1 MRITPAVSCARV
13 DHLKG
18 HAVLNGSSELDFA
31 EDKRC
36 LKTEN
41 RLSGPGFQRQ
51 VGRDRQFPDKNA
63 THEVLE
69 YMKIR

>member
-1 MRITPAVSCARV
+1 MHRV

-18 HAVLNGSSELDFA
+18 HAVLNGPSEPDFA

-63 THEVLE
+63 THEVHEDTVAIAE
-69 YMKIR
+69 Y

>member
-1 MRITPAVSCARV
+1 MVYCSACASHLPLAVHRV

-63 THEVLE
+63 TH
-69 YMKIR
+69 